1 MRKHGPW
8 TIISSE
14 QKYKNP
20 WMEVIEDKV
29 IRPDGKPGIYAIA
42 KVTSGVSILAMDD
55 EGFVYLTEE
64 FHYAVGKDEIIA
76 ASGGIDSGETPL
88 NAAKR
93 ELKEELGIEA
103 SEWIDLGRVDPMT
116 GYVDSPAII
125 FLARKLKFGKT
136 SQEETERIKT
146 LKVTLDEAV
155 KMVMESK
162 ITHAQSCVLI
172 LKAHE
177 YLRKRN
183 V

>member
-1 MRKHGPW
+1 MKKHGPW
-8 TIISSE
+8 TIVGSE

-29 IRPDGKPGIYAIA
+29 IRPDGKSGIYAIA
-42 KVTSGVSILAMDD
+42 KVKAGVSILPMDD
-55 EGFVYLTEE
+55 EGFVYLTHE
-64 FHYAVGKDEIIA
+64 FHYAIGKEDIETV
-76 ASGGIDSGETPL
+76 SGGIDRDETPL

-103 SEWIDLGRVDPMT
+103 SEWTDLGLVDPLT
-116 GYVDSPAII
+116 GYVVAPAII

-136 SQEETERIKT
+136 VQEGTEIIKMV
-146 LKVTLDEAV
+146 KVPLEEAV
-155 KMVMESK
+155 KLVMESK
-162 ITHAQSCVLI
+162 ITHGQSCVLI

-183 V
+183 L